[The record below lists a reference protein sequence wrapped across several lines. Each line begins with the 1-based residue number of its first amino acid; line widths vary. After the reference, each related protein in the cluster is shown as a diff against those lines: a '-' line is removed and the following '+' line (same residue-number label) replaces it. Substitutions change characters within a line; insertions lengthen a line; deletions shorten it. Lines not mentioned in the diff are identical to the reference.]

1 MGIHQT
7 PQLCKTQLSSFPLSS
22 NSTINI
28 TCGLRNGPKKPMWRS
43 RVLSTEAIQAVQCLK
58 LAKSPAKMEEVFSS
72 RISRLLKADLCQVFD
87 FLRREA
93 WYEPDLSLF
102 SDMICMLGKRKLIGT
117 VEELFSVLL
126 KEGLKPDT
134 RAYTELIGAYL
145 RVNKVEKAVETYEW
159 MKASGCVPD
168 KLTLTILI
176 RNLESMGEEELAA
189 TIKGDSA
196 KYLDSPERFLTE
208 VQRKYSFSSPALCLT
223 ILAKEED
230 PQPCLKIF
238 SMQTLGCKDLTEPS
252 RGQKIAQQKKSRRLL
267 AHNIISY
274 WQNNRSFFADTY

>member
-1 MGIHQT
+1 MNSLRFPFSQMGIHQT

-28 TCGLRNGPKKPMWRS
+28 TCGLRNGPKKSLWRS

-58 LAKSPAKMEEVFSS
+58 LAKSPARMEEVFSS

-93 WYEPDLSLF
+93 WYEPHLSLF
-102 SDMICMLGKRKLIGT
+102 SDMICMLGKQKLIGT
-117 VEELFSVLL
+117 VEELFSILL
-126 KEGLKPDT
+126 KEGLTPDT

-196 KYLDSPERFLTE
+196 KYLDSPKRFLTE
-208 VQRKYSFSSPALCLT
+208 VQRKYPLEAKKTSEALEFVDFQRGRPSTLFEDFLHANLMLQGLDRTEQKAEDCST
-223 ILAKEED
+223 EE
-230 PQPCLKIF
+230 
-238 SMQTLGCKDLTEPS
+238 E
-252 RGQKIAQQKKSRRLL
+252 QKIAYT
-267 AHNIISY
+267 I
-274 WQNNRSFFADTY
+274 